1 MPNDAAGAPQFSPD
15 GHRPGPGENS
25 SADGRG
31 ADGRG
36 ADVRG
41 ADGRSPVPL
50 TTRRNRV
57 ANEGERSHRI
67 LMMVLRAMFVVAL
80 ISVFV
85 LTVSGTRAD
94 GPNFGFTTIL
104 SLLIA
109 SAAFGLI
116 IILIDALTPNKRLA
130 WLVGI
135 FMGTMIG
142 LVGAAAIGFVLD
154 LLVSVW
160 GTDSTGRPLISE
172 ETRAYLGLA
181 KVTIGLVLIYL
192 SVSVVLTT
200 RDDFRL
206 VIPYVEFAKQTRGA
220 RPLLLDT
227 SALIDGRIDEVSR
240 TGIIDAPIIV
250 AQFVIDELHALADS
264 QDRQKRQRG
273 RRGLDVLQRMQANP
287 YVDLEIEDL
296 RTDGRSVDRALV
308 EIASQERFRI
318 VTTDSGLEKV
328 AQINGV
334 AVLNL
339 NGLALAARAGQTPGD
354 TVQVQVVKRGENPRQ
369 GVGYLEDGTM
379 VVIDD
384 GAPLVGRHIYAVI
397 TNAVQ
402 TAAGRLL
409 FARADD
415 VADPDGSGAGT
426 IDGAEGAG
434 AVEAAASTETS
445 AIAGAE
451 PQRATD
457 ASPAPPGPVLDSGS
471 PARPPRTGSIA
482 RAATQ
487 QPRTPPRPSRN
498 EDEDGHRGRNPRR

>member
-1 MPNDAAGAPQFSPD
+1 MPNDAAGDQHSGPDAPDPRAAEARMD
-15 GHRPGPGENS
+15 GIRSGDARAGN
-25 SADGRG
+25 GK
-31 ADGRG
+31 
-36 ADVRG
+36 
-41 ADGRSPVPL
+41 SPVPL

-57 ANEGERSHRI
+57 ATEGDRSHRI
-67 LMMVLRAMFVVAL
+67 LMMVLRSMFVVAL

-94 GPNFGFTTIL
+94 GPNFGFSTIL
-104 SLLIA
+104 GLLIA

-135 FMGTMIG
+135 FVGTMIG

-154 LLVSVW
+154 LVVSVW
-160 GTDSTGRPLISE
+160 GTDNSGRPLISE
-172 ETRAYLGLA
+172 ESRAYLGLA
-181 KVTIGLVLIYL
+181 KVSIGLVLIYL

-220 RPLLLDT
+220 RPLLFDT
-227 SALIDGRIDEVSR
+227 SALIDGRIDEISR
-240 TGIIDAPIIV
+240 TGIIDAPVVV

-273 RRGLDVLQRMQANP
+273 RRGLDVLQRLQSNP
-287 YVDLEIEDL
+287 YLDLEIEDL

-308 EIASQERFRI
+308 EIATLERFRI

-339 NGLALAARAGQTPGD
+339 NSLAIASRSGQTPGD
-354 TVQVQVVKRGENPRQ
+354 SVQLQVVKRGENPRQ

-379 VVIDD
+379 IVVDD
-384 GAPLVGRHIYAVI
+384 GAPLVGRTINAVI

-409 FARADD
+409 FARADELPESGPAAPAAPTAPASSAAPA
-415 VADPDGSGAGT
+415 ADASRPPD
-426 IDGAEGAG
+426 
-434 AVEAAASTETS
+434 AARVSNASPGPPGPALS
-445 AIAGAE
+445 S
-451 PQRATD
+451 D
-457 ASPAPPGPVLDSGS
+457 ASPAAPT
-471 PARPPRTGSIA
+471 PRQSSMG
-482 RAATQ
+482 RAATH
-487 QPRTPPRPSRN
+487 QPRTPTRPSRS
-498 EDEDGHRGRNPRR
+498 EDEDGTRGRNPRR